1 MKAFYFCNRTAIK
14 CLFLGKPFPLLN
26 WFRNDVSL
34 RNEIFHSLTPN
45 NLSLQSELHLTQIRP
60 DDHNAVLKCLSSND
74 NRTFLS
80 SQIRLKVNSMQLH
93 WPILLTLIC
102 IIICVC
108 FSNAF
113 VAWPNFFQLIN
124 NNNNNNPTT
133 AHDSQTE
140 PSRSCAGEHVA
151 VSVSAGWHWSKL
163 PLS

>member
-1 MKAFYFCNRTAIK
+1 MQIQIKADSDNCQSKKACPLSENQTIVLNEDSSVTLVCSSDGGKFFLKTFYFCNRTAIK

-93 WPILLTLIC
+93 
-102 IIICVC
+102 
-108 FSNAF
+108 
-113 VAWPNFFQLIN
+113 
-124 NNNNNNPTT
+124 
-133 AHDSQTE
+133 
-140 PSRSCAGEHVA
+140 
-151 VSVSAGWHWSKL
+151 
-163 PLS
+163 